1 MRICEL
7 FEIFCFTL
15 KISKYGFIF
24 VKKIPIATV
33 VALPNAEQKIMLDK
47 LDKQILSLL
56 MNDAEQPYT
65 DIAKKL
71 YVSGGTI
78 HVRMKKMRDMGIVSG
93 ANLIVDHEKLG
104 YDICAFLG
112 VYLDKSSLYDNVAD
126 ELKKIP
132 EVVAAYY
139 TTGLYNIFAK
149 ILCRDTNHLKNVL
162 HDKIQNI
169 AGIQRTE
176 TFISL
181 QESINRPVD
190 ILIDEKD

>member
-1 MRICEL
+1 MN
-7 FEIFCFTL
+7 
-15 KISKYGFIF
+15 G
-24 VKKIPIATV
+24 
-33 VALPNAEQKIMLDK
+33 LDK
-47 LDKQILSLL
+47 LDRQILAML
-56 MNDAEQPYT
+56 MNDAEQAYT

-71 YVSGGTI
+71 SVSGGTV
-78 HVRMKKMRDMGIVSG
+78 HVRMKKLRDMGVVQG
-93 ANLIVDHEKLG
+93 AHLVVDYDKLG

-112 VYLDKSSLYDNVAD
+112 IYLDKSSLYDNVAE

-132 EVVAAYY
+132 EVVEAYY
-139 TTGLYNIFAK
+139 TTGLYNIFVK
-149 ILCRDTNHLKNVL
+149 ILCRDTLHLRSVL

-190 ILIDEKD
+190 ILFKD